1 MGFVCSL
8 VKLWEPR
15 CENEPIGDDLKAG
28 KVGDQVHIQGFQN
41 DLPCLNRIK
50 CMKGKNEIKFRYE
63 KYKESEAT
71 EVFMAKKALLI
82 YKAGFKVSQV
92 CQFIY
97 SKASI
102 A

>member
-1 MGFVCSL
+1 
-8 VKLWEPR
+8 
-15 CENEPIGDDLKAG
+15 
-28 KVGDQVHIQGFQN
+28 
-41 DLPCLNRIK
+41 
-50 CMKGKNEIKFRYE
+50 MKGKNEIQFRYE
-63 KYKESEAT
+63 KYKGSEAT
-71 EVFMAKKALLI
+71 EVFVAKKALLI